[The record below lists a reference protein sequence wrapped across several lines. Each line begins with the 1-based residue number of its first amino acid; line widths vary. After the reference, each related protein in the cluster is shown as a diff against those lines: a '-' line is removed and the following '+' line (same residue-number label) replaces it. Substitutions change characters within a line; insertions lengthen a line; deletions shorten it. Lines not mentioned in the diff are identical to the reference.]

1 MEATLMQNKE
11 DPKKAKSSLKGRLLI
26 VDDES
31 RHADSLAMMVASW
44 GYDVH
49 TAEDGAKA
57 AGLLISK
64 PFDVVLLDLHMPVA
78 DGYKVMDLIHK
89 RGLKTRI
96 ITISGDPSMDDA
108 IKSLKKGA
116 DNFIRKP
123 VTPVD
128 LLKAID
134 ESLRKKVKEEQRQ
147 GVKRKIEIKS
157 NLHRMMF
164 DVAPNLQFLLDT
176 KGNFRMVNTV
186 FTKVTGYSKQEIL
199 GRHWSSLVEGDQ
211 IDRMHHVFEERR
223 TAPDRFPEVEL
234 RLRCKEPD
242 GENPGRKPKTLLVA
256 LQSRRLYTQ
265 QGKKRVFFGTYGVGR
280 DITQYNKIEEL
291 NKYQEFHDE
300 LTGLPSRVLFE
311 DYLSFA
317 LTQAKQD
324 NTPLCLLHV
333 VLVDLKQVNERYGH
347 TAGDECLKTI
357 SARLKRQV
365 RKGDI
370 LSRIDGSEFALLLP
384 HIQDEKSVIHISE
397 KLRIG
402 LSNPIEV
409 NGRSITLDLT
419 IGSSVF
425 PKDGEN
431 SDELLRHAQTSHG
444 FHPLSKQ
451 RHLLQTS
458 NWIKLIKSQH

>member
-1 MEATLMQNKE
+1 MQNKE
-11 DPKKAKSSLKGRLLI
+11 DSKKSRTSIKGRLLI

-31 RHADSLAMMVASW
+31 RHAESLAMMVASW

-49 TAEDGAKA
+49 TAADGAKA

-78 DGYKVMDLIHK
+78 DGYKVMDFIRK

-96 ITISGDPSMDDA
+96 ITVSGDPSMDDA

-134 ESLRKKVKEEQRQ
+134 ESLRKKVKEEQRE
-147 GVKRKIEIKS
+147 GVKRKIEVKS
-157 NLHRMMF
+157 SLHRMMF
-164 DVAPNLQFLLDT
+164 DVAPNMQFLLDI

-199 GRHWSSLVEGDQ
+199 GKHWSSLVEGDQ
-211 IDRMHHVFEERR
+211 IERMHHVFEERR

-234 RLRCKEPD
+234 RLRCKDSNE
-242 GENPGRKPKTLLVA
+242 ESQNRKPRTVLVA

-265 QGKKRVFFGTYGVGR
+265 QGKKKVFFGTYGVAR
-280 DITQYNKIEEL
+280 DITQYNKLEEL
-291 NKYQEFHDE
+291 NKYQEFHDS
-300 LTGLPSRVLFE
+300 LTGLPNRVLFE

-317 LTQAKQD
+317 LTQAKQE
-324 NTPLCLLHV
+324 NTQLCLLNV
-333 VLVDLKQVNERYGH
+333 VLVDLKQINERYGH
-347 TAGDECLKTI
+347 AVGDECLKTI
-357 SARLKRQV
+357 SARLKQHV

-384 HIQDEKSVIHISE
+384 HIQDGKSVVHISE

-409 NGRSITLDLT
+409 TDRSISLDLT
-419 IGSSVF
+419 IGSAAF
-425 PKDGEN
+425 PSDGDN
-431 SDELLRHAQTSHG
+431 SEDLLRHAQTSHG

-458 NWIKLIKSQH
+458 NWIKLIKTQH

>member
-1 MEATLMQNKE
+1 MAAINMQIKDDSNNT
-11 DPKKAKSSLKGRLLI
+11 KSSLKGHLLI

-31 RHADSLAMMVASW
+31 RHADSLAMMVESW
-44 GYDVH
+44 GYGAD

-57 AGLLISK
+57 AGLLVAK
-64 PFDVVLLDLHMPVA
+64 PYDLVLLDLHMPVA
-78 DGYKVMDLIHK
+78 DGYKVMEFIHK

-96 ITISGDPSMDDA
+96 ITITGDPSMDDA
-108 IKSLKKGA
+108 IKSMKKGA

-123 VTPVD
+123 VAPVD

-134 ESLRKKVKEEQRQ
+134 ESLRMKVREEQKE
-147 GVKRKIEIKS
+147 GLKRKVEIKS
-157 NLHRMMF
+157 NLQRIMF

-176 KGNFRMVNTV
+176 KGHFRMVNRV
-186 FTKVTGYSKQEIL
+186 FTKITGYSKQEIL
-199 GRHWSSLVEGDQ
+199 GKHWSSLVEGDQ

-234 RLRCKEPD
+234 RLRCKEPE
-242 GENPGRKPKTLLVA
+242 GESPGRKPRSILVA
-256 LQSRRLYTQ
+256 LQSRRLYSQ
-265 QGKKRVFFGTYGVGR
+265 QGRKRIFFGTYGVAR
-280 DITQYNKIEEL
+280 DITQYNKLEEL
-291 NKYQEFHDE
+291 NKYREFHDD

-324 NTPLCLLHV
+324 KTPLCLLHV
-333 VLVDLKQVNERYGH
+333 VLVDLKQINEHYGH
-347 TAGDECLKTI
+347 ATGDECLKAVT
-357 SARLKRQV
+357 ARLKHQV

-370 LSRIDGSEFALLLP
+370 ISRIDGSEFTLLLP

-425 PKDGEN
+425 PRDGE
-431 SDELLRHAQTSHG
+431 SSEELLRHAQTSHG
-444 FHPLSKQ
+444 FHPQSKQ

>member
-1 MEATLMQNKE
+1 
-11 DPKKAKSSLKGRLLI
+11 LLI

-31 RHADSLAMMVASW
+31 RHAESLATMMANW
-44 GYDVH
+44 GYDVE
-49 TAEDGAKA
+49 TAKDGAQA
-57 AGLLISK
+57 AGRLISK

-78 DGYKVMDLIHK
+78 DGYKVMDFIRK

-96 ITISGDPSMDDA
+96 ITVSGDPSMDDA
-108 IKSLKKGA
+108 IRSLKKGA

-123 VTPVD
+123 ITPVE

-134 ESLRKKVKEEQRQ
+134 ESLRKKVKEDQLQ

-157 NLHRMMF
+157 NLHRTMF

-176 KGNFRMVNTV
+176 KGNFRMVNRV
-186 FTKVTGYSKQEIL
+186 FCKVTGYEKQEIM
-199 GRHWSSLVEGDQ
+199 GKHWSSLVEGDQ

-223 TAPDRFPEVEL
+223 AAPDRFPEVEL

-242 GENPGRKPKTLLVA
+242 EENSGRKPRTILVA
-256 LQSRRLYTQ
+256 LQSRRLYSQ
-265 QGKKRVFFGTYGVGR
+265 QREKQVFFGTYGVAR

-291 NKYQEFHDE
+291 NKYQEFHDD
-300 LTGLPSRVLFE
+300 LTGLPNRVLFE

-324 NTPLCLLHV
+324 NSPLCLLHI
-333 VLVDLKQVNERYGH
+333 VLLDLKLINERYGH
-347 TAGDECLKTI
+347 AAGDECLKVVT
-357 SARLKRQV
+357 ARLKRQV
-365 RKGDI
+365 RNGDI
-370 LSRIDGSEFALLLP
+370 ISRIDGSEFALLLP
-384 HIQDEKSVIHISE
+384 HIQDEKSVIHISK

-402 LSNPIEV
+402 LTNPIEV
-409 NGRSITLDLT
+409 NGRNITLDLT

-425 PKDGEN
+425 PKDGEEGE
-431 SDELLRHAQTSHG
+431 ELLRYAQTSHA
-444 FHPLSKQ
+444 FNPQSKQ

-458 NWIKLIKSQH
+458 SWIKLIKSEY